1 MLLRA
6 DCNRGSGAY
15 EVNGSAMK
23 LSPAAVTK
31 MGCPPGSQDSEFL
44 QALSRVTGYAID
56 GKELTLTLS
65 GGGSMSFRA
74 VP

>member
-15 EVNGSAMK
+15 EVSGAAMK
-23 LSPAAVTK
+23 LSPVALTK
-31 MGCPPGSQDSEFL
+31 MACPSGSQDTQFV
-44 QALSRVTGYAID
+44 QALSRVTSYAISD
-56 GKELTLTLS
+56 KELVLTLS
-65 GGGSMSFRA
+65 GGGTMTFRA